1 MDWDVIRAWFTLENI
16 SELTQQYRAL
26 GPIPGIV
33 LPMLEA
39 FLPFLPLFV
48 FVTANVTAFGLWW
61 GFFFLGLVLL
71 REPILF
77 FPLFENMAKEGFSDS
92 YKSISKFKSL

>member
-26 GPIPGIV
+26 GPIPGII

-48 FVTANVTAFGLWW
+48 FVTANVTDFGLWW
-61 GFFFLGLVLL
+61 GFFISWIGAVTGAYLV
-71 REPILF
+71 
-77 FPLFENMAKEGFSDS
+77 FS
-92 YKSISKFKSL
+92 IVHNTV

>member
-33 LPMLEA
+33 LPMLERFCHFYRCLFRYSKCPA
-39 FLPFLPLFV
+39 FEF
-48 FVTANVTAFGLWW
+48 WW
-61 GFFFLGLVLL
+61 GFFFFFDGADRDLSCFFHCSKIWT
-71 REPILF
+71 RKAFPIHTK
-77 FPLFENMAKEGFSDS
+77 A
-92 YKSISKFKSL
+92 